1 MNYDYYGLIR
11 SEEVREFCR
20 KHWKMNAEQT
30 AMMIHFS
37 YWPVRKK
44 YDLLKQL
51 AEEQQDEK
59 DRDICNGFV
68 RVYDLV
74 REQIEHPSDRA
85 VYMCKVIR
93 PVEEEVEDITEWERL
108 EAGICDKSE
117 YDRSRVWGVYDSLE
131 ELFDDFSIVPEEDPT
146 DELFIVTQTVLP
158 RGKHSR
164 ETADIYI
171 GNVDGKNEIFRI
183 LPNTK
188 WMEENGIEDDVIYDV
203 ESSANLRHPYPFP
216 NYSRVLIQTPLM
228 KTPLRGILDRE
239 LDGCGCWYN
248 FIHAPQE
255 IPGDFYSLWFLD
267 SPVICANYANLE
279 MGYYSTL
286 DWISSDPED
295 EASHA
300 DDLERIIRS
309 WRNIRYYVGCS
320 PVRNNDSMT
329 RADCRLLNNI
339 ACRLI
344 PDCMEE
350 SGEGK
355 KTLWLKTIS
364 EEEYFRQG
372 GYKEDSDPGRRP
384 DPRPEN
390 LIRLALE
397 QVPTY
402 EYAVKLIC
410 AIDCEVR
417 ITEGDENVEN

>member
-1 MNYDYYGLIR
+1 MNYDYYDLIR

-44 YDLLKQL
+44 YELLKQL
-51 AEEQQDEK
+51 AKEQQDEK
-59 DRDICNGFV
+59 DREICNGFV

-74 REQIEHPSDRA
+74 REQIENPSDRV
-85 VYMCKVIR
+85 VYMCKVIQ
-93 PVEEEVEDITEWERL
+93 PVEEEAEYITEWERL
-108 EAGICDKSE
+108 ESGIFDKSNN
-117 YDRSRVWGVYDSLE
+117 DRSRVWGVYDSLE
-131 ELFDDFSIVPEEDPT
+131 ELFDDFSINSEEDPS
-146 DELFIVTQTVLP
+146 DELFIVTQTILP
-158 RGKHSR
+158 HGKHSR
-164 ETADIYI
+164 ETLDIYI
-171 GNVDGKNEIFRI
+171 GSVDGKNEIFRI

-188 WMEENGIEDDVIYDV
+188 WMEESGIDDNVIYAM

-228 KTPLRGILDRE
+228 KKPLQGILYRE

-248 FIHAPQE
+248 YIHKPQE
-255 IPGDFYSLWFLD
+255 IPEDFYSVWFPDL
-267 SPVICANYANLE
+267 PVICANYANLE

-286 DWISSDPED
+286 DWIRSDPED
-295 EASHA
+295 ESSHV
-300 DDLERIIRS
+300 DELERIIRS
-309 WRNIRYYVGCS
+309 WRNIRYYAGCCPVGK
-320 PVRNNDSMT
+320 NDSMT
-329 RADCRLLNNI
+329 RADYRLLNNI

-350 SGEGK
+350 SREGK

-364 EEEYFRQG
+364 EEEYLRQG
-372 GYKEDSDPGRRP
+372 DYKDDSDPERRP

-390 LIRLALE
+390 LIQLALE
-397 QVPTY
+397 QVPSY
-402 EYAVKLIC
+402 ENAVKLIC